1 MRFLSLVALCAFVFC
16 PGRARAD
23 VAVTTAVGRGADT
36 YIRGGSFAD
45 TNFGGEAL
53 ALFNNAG
60 PDLSQADKVY
70 IRFDVS
76 SLPRPAND
84 QDSLLKLVFP
94 DTGMGDSTPDKLWQY
109 NLWGLKDGP
118 LDFWDEK
125 TITWNNAPG
134 NDPTSAAGMNSD
146 AIALATLPI
155 TRSTSAT
162 IGGDPIQRMLNTDT
176 NGVITFMISRATIA
190 DAMNTYIN
198 GIATKENSM
207 FAAPTLSVPEPI
219 AAGICGILFV
229 LEILKPRQRRYRA
242 AVCAD

>member
-1 MRFLSLVALCAFVFC
+1 MRFLSIVTLYTFVFSFAQ
-16 PGRARAD
+16 ARAD
-23 VAVTTAVGRGADT
+23 VAVTTAVGRGADA

-125 TITWNNAPG
+125 IIAWNNAPG

-146 AIALATLPI
+146 AIFLGTLSI
-155 TRSTSAT
+155 TRSNTAT
-162 IGGDPIQRMLNTDT
+162 IGGGSTQGGIASMINLDT
-176 NGVITFMISRATIA
+176 NGLVTFMISRQTVS
-190 DAMNTYIN
+190 DAMNTYVS
-198 GIATKENSM
+198 GIATKENTAFS
-207 FAAPTLSVPEPI
+207 APTLSVPEPD
-219 AAGICGILFV
+219 AVFVCGIV
-229 LEILKPRQRRYRA
+229 AAMGIGRRRG
-242 AVCAD
+242 VS